1 MRIRGLIYSFDIDK
15 QTITIKYKKRLE
27 SFYFQRGLFKNFK
40 SFLTNGE
47 IIDLFCYDEKI
58 LKNKQYVYQ
67 VMYIN
72 ELTLITRNTK
82 KVFYDKHLIKK
93 SIKEF
98 FEGLN
103 YRLFIDTEMTMP
115 GYKNDK
121 FLAELIQAGFFVVDK
136 NNNIIEE
143 YNFHIRPSIAKYI
156 NKRTK
161 EFLHLSKD
169 IKKEEVS
176 YYKFYNKFKSVI
188 NKYRPA
194 IITFGKNDQLYLES
208 SFKVNALPEIPNLR
222 FVNLAHII
230 KNYYNLQFDPGL
242 FSLYEK
248 FYNVE
253 RYQTHD
259 ALDDALVL
267 KDVYDAFLKDIK
279 GENDESK

>member
-1 MRIRGLIYSFDIDK
+1 MRIRGLIYRFDLNT
-15 QTITIKYKKRLE
+15 QTVTIKYKNRLE

-40 SFLTNGE
+40 SFLTTGE
-47 IIDLFCYDEKI
+47 IIDLFCYDEKVI
-58 LKNKQYVYQ
+58 KNKQYVYQ

-72 ELTLITRNTK
+72 ELTLITKNVKR
-82 KVFYDKHLIKK
+82 VFYDKKLIKE

-98 FEGLN
+98 FDSLN

-136 NNNIIEE
+136 NYNVIEE
-143 YNFHIRPSIAKYI
+143 YNFHIRPSVAKYI

-161 EFLHLSKD
+161 EFLHLSND

-176 YYKFYNKFKSVI
+176 YYKFYNKFKSII
-188 NKYRPA
+188 NKYKPA
-194 IITFGKNDQLYLES
+194 IITFGKNDKLYLES
-208 SFKVNALPEIPNLR
+208 SFKVNNLPEIPNLR

-230 KNYYNLQFDPGL
+230 KNYYNLQSDPGL
-242 FSLYEK
+242 FNLYEK
-248 FYNVE
+248 FYKEE
-253 RYQTHD
+253 RFQSHD

-279 GENDESK
+279 GDKNESE

>member
-1 MRIRGLIYSFDIDK
+1 MRIRGLIYRFDLNT
-15 QTITIKYKKRLE
+15 QTVTIKYKNRLE

-47 IIDLFCYDEKI
+47 IIDLFCYDEKVM
-58 LKNKQYVYQ
+58 KNKQYVYQ

-72 ELTLITRNTK
+72 ELTLITRNIK
-82 KVFYDKHLIKK
+82 RVFYDKKLIKE

-98 FEGLN
+98 FDSLN

-121 FLAELIQAGFFVVDK
+121 FLAELIQAGFFIVDK
-136 NNNIIEE
+136 NNNVIEE
-143 YNFHIRPSIAKYI
+143 YNFHIRPSVAKYI

-161 EFLHLSKD
+161 EFLHLSND

-188 NKYRPA
+188 NKYKPA
-194 IITFGKNDQLYLES
+194 IITFGKNDKLYLES
-208 SFKVNALPEIPNLR
+208 SFKVNNLPVIPNLR

-230 KNYYNLQFDPGL
+230 KNYYNLQSDPGL
-242 FSLYEK
+242 FNLYEK
-248 FYNVE
+248 FYKEE
-253 RYQTHD
+253 RFQSHD

-279 GENDESK
+279 GDKNESE

>member
-1 MRIRGLIYSFDIDK
+1 M
-15 QTITIKYKKRLE
+15 E

-40 SFLTNGE
+40 SFLTTGE
-47 IIDLFCYDEKI
+47 IIDLFCYDEKVI
-58 LKNKQYVYQ
+58 KNKQYVYQ

-72 ELTLITRNTK
+72 ELTLITKNVKR
-82 KVFYDKHLIKK
+82 VFYDKKLIKE

-98 FEGLN
+98 FDSLN

-136 NNNIIEE
+136 NNNVIEE
-143 YNFHIRPSIAKYI
+143 YNFHIRPSVAKYI

-161 EFLHLSKD
+161 EFLHLSND

-176 YYKFYNKFKSVI
+176 YYKFYNKFKSII
-188 NKYRPA
+188 NKYKPA
-194 IITFGKNDQLYLES
+194 IITFGKNDKLYLES
-208 SFKVNALPEIPNLR
+208 SFKVNNLPEIPNLR

-230 KNYYNLQFDPGL
+230 KNYYNLQSDPGL
-242 FSLYEK
+242 FNLYEK
-248 FYNVE
+248 FYKEE
-253 RYQTHD
+253 RFQSHD

-279 GENDESK
+279 GDKNESE

>member
-1 MRIRGLIYSFDIDK
+1 MRIRGLIYRFDLNT
-15 QTITIKYKKRLE
+15 QTVTIKYKNRLE

-40 SFLTNGE
+40 SFLTTGE
-47 IIDLFCYDEKI
+47 IIDLFCYDEKVI
-58 LKNKQYVYQ
+58 KNKQYVYQ

-72 ELTLITRNTK
+72 ELTLITKNVKR
-82 KVFYDKHLIKK
+82 VFYDKKLIKE

-98 FEGLN
+98 FDSLN

-136 NNNIIEE
+136 NNNVIEE
-143 YNFHIRPSIAKYI
+143 YNFHIRPSVAKYI

-161 EFLHLSKD
+161 EFLHLSND

-176 YYKFYNKFKSVI
+176 YYKFYNRFKSII
-188 NKYRPA
+188 NKYKPA
-194 IITFGKNDQLYLES
+194 IITFGKNDKLYLES
-208 SFKVNALPEIPNLR
+208 SFKVNNLPEIPNLR

-230 KNYYNLQFDPGL
+230 KNYYNLQSDPGL
-242 FSLYEK
+242 FNLYEK
-248 FYNVE
+248 FYKEE
-253 RYQTHD
+253 RFQSHD

-279 GENDESK
+279 GDKNESE

>member
-1 MRIRGLIYSFDIDK
+1 MRIRGLIYRFDLNT
-15 QTITIKYKKRLE
+15 QTVTIKYKNRLE
-27 SFYFQRGLFKNFK
+27 TFYFQRGLFKNFK

-47 IIDLFCYDEKI
+47 IIDLFCYDEKVM
-58 LKNKQYVYQ
+58 KNKQYVYQ

-72 ELTLITRNTK
+72 ELTLITRNIK
-82 KVFYDKHLIKK
+82 RVFYDKKLIKE

-98 FEGLN
+98 FDSLN

-121 FLAELIQAGFFVVDK
+121 FLAELIQAGFFIVDK
-136 NNNIIEE
+136 NNNVIEE
-143 YNFHIRPSIAKYI
+143 YNFHIRPSVAKYI

-161 EFLHLSKD
+161 EFLHLSND

-188 NKYRPA
+188 NKYKPA
-194 IITFGKNDQLYLES
+194 IITFGKNDKLYLES
-208 SFKVNALPEIPNLR
+208 SFKVNNLPVIPNLR

-230 KNYYNLQFDPGL
+230 KNYYNLQSDPGL
-242 FSLYEK
+242 FNLYEK
-248 FYNVE
+248 FYKEE
-253 RYQTHD
+253 RFQSHD

-279 GENDESK
+279 GDKNESE